1 VLLIFVLAPLLFVQ
15 AYVETISLLQQG
27 TPKKG
32 PQTLQQHFCP
42 EHSLHMQDP
51 LLKNAGQREVADSS
65 GI

>member
-1 VLLIFVLAPLLFVQ
+1 VQ
-15 AYVETISLLQQG
+15 AYVETIGLLQQG